1 MLHPRILVRCPG
13 CDSQRRSDARQRAV
27 EEVAAPSRKR
37 KNAAPADGDTREVK
51 RRGTAAASTS
61 SSSAYDYC
69 ESPPATLE
77 IPRGPLYQDVSDDDD
92 DEFTFSPASPPLTQ
106 MTEDEKTAPPPT
118 LYVFPDETVVLTPDG
133 GCVHIPDQHTITQS
147 EPSTIEDEDDEVD
160 EDELGE
166 DPAPASHMNS
176 KVCFIMM
183 EEAISHI
190 ITNQWRSSAPSPL
203 EEVTTDVLQGLAATI
218 LSAVFNE
225 LMMSYARINIRRLP

>member
-1 MLHPRILVRCPG
+1 M
-13 CDSQRRSDARQRAV
+13 
-27 EEVAAPSRKR
+27 
-37 KNAAPADGDTREVK
+37 
-51 RRGTAAASTS
+51 
-61 SSSAYDYC
+61 
-69 ESPPATLE
+69 
-77 IPRGPLYQDVSDDDD
+77 SDDDD

-118 LYVFPDETVVLTPDG
+118 LN
-133 GCVHIPDQHTITQS
+133 QHTITQP

-176 KVCFIMM
+176 KVCFIMK